1 MTYKLNVSVS
11 IYCFLTPD
19 RGGEPFFCEG
29 PLAITIH
36 GPWKSAFWGRRVSR
50 LSNAGIPSESCSEFW
65 LLPLQ
70 SASLL
75 MCLGAAGGW
84 GAGMPAPRGDL
95 NEVPGPRLCPG
106 TALAIVTIYL
116 GSEPAEEIFIWLLQ
130 QTNLKNKKPTECG
143 VRLGLPWQDH
153 SKYSGKL

>member
-1 MTYKLNVSVS
+1 
-11 IYCFLTPD
+11 
-19 RGGEPFFCEG
+19 
-29 PLAITIH
+29 
-36 GPWKSAFWGRRVSR
+36 
-50 LSNAGIPSESCSEFW
+50 
-65 LLPLQ
+65 
-70 SASLL
+70 